1 MKKIKAMSSNKKTS
15 IEPLRLLIAGGEGI
29 ENSHLMET
37 ISTFLTKT
45 INLYSGS
52 PNKPN
57 VLVFA
62 LTGVAAININETTIN
77 SELTGPPNI
86 TRYTPPRL
94 SDSKRAKLSDLYLE
108 ISMVSNIRLP
118 YIHKRLYEIFGCRES
133 QAFSKLSIIA
143 VVDLLQLPPTKSPQI
158 FEKYNSTYGDF
169 FKFWSVFLM
178 VQLSKVM
185 R

>member
-15 IEPLRLLIAGGEGI
+15 IEPLRLLIAGGAGI
-29 ENSHLMET
+29 ENSHLMKT

-45 INLYSGS
+45 MNLYSGS

-86 TRYTPPRL
+86 ARYTPPRL
-94 SDSKRAKLSDLYLE
+94 SDSERARLSDLYLE
-108 ISMVSNIRLP
+108 I
-118 YIHKRLYEIFGCRES
+118 Y
-133 QAFSKLSIIA
+133 
-143 VVDLLQLPPTKSPQI
+143 VV
-158 FEKYNSTYGDF
+158 
-169 FKFWSVFLM
+169 
-178 VQLSKVM
+178 
-185 R
+185 